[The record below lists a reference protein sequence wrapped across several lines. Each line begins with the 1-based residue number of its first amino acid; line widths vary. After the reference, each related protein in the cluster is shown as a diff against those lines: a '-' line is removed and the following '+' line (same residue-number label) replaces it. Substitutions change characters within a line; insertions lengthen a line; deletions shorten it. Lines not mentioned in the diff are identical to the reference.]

1 MRFRN
6 RSEAGRRLASRL
18 EFLRGEDVV
27 VLGLPR
33 GGVPVAAEVARALSA
48 PLDVILVRKLG
59 VPAQPELGLGAIG
72 ESGARVIN
80 PEVVRYAR
88 VSEAAI
94 AQVERKERAE
104 LERRAQRF
112 RGNRPHVP
120 LAGRTAV
127 IVDDGIA
134 TGSTARAACQ
144 VARALG
150 AATVVLAAPVAPP
163 AADSTLRGDADEVI
177 CLEMPEHFLAIGEWY
192 DDFTQTSDE
201 EVVALLRAA
210 RPGPGAPA
218 GPGEGRGPDGTGPA
232 AGSRPDGTG
241 PAAGSGPVPA
251 EVGVEDGAE
260 GGGQEEQVGEPQPG
274 GPREQVTEPAAAAVE
289 VPGTAAAAGGPVA
302 AGPPAG
308 GPVAAGPP
316 AGGPVAGGPVAAGPP
331 AGGPV
336 AGRPPAGGP
345 VTGRPPAGGPVAG
358 GPVAGAGGDKLAGLL
373 AMMPFAAGLGI
384 ILDAASAGEVRG
396 RLAWA
401 PGLCTSSGLLH
412 GGVLMALADSLGGIC
427 AFLNLPPGALTA
439 TTSSATVFTR
449 AVRSGE
455 VTAVTR
461 PLHVGRT
468 AIVVQTDLTDDR
480 GRRVAQV
487 TQTQAVLT
495 GAA

>member
-6 RSEAGRRLASRL
+6 RSDAGRRLASRL
-18 EFLRGEDVV
+18 QFLRGEDVV

-33 GGVPVAAEVARALSA
+33 GGVPVAAEVARALGA

-80 PEVVRYAR
+80 PDVVRYAH
-88 VSEAAI
+88 VSAEQI
-94 AQVERKERAE
+94 AQVEAKERAE

-112 RGNRPHVP
+112 RADAPHEP

-150 AATVVLAAPVAPP
+150 AATVVLAVPVAPP
-163 AADSTLRGDADEVI
+163 SADRALRGDADEVI
-177 CLEMPEHFLAIGEWY
+177 CLEMPDRFLAIGEWY
-192 DDFTQTSDE
+192 EDFAQTSDE

-210 RPGPGAPA
+210 HAGPGAPA
-218 GPGEGRGPDGTGPA
+218 WTAGAGVVPAGA
-232 AGSRPDGTG
+232 AGQAD
-241 PAAGSGPVPA
+241 
-251 EVGVEDGAE
+251 
-260 GGGQEEQVGEPQPG
+260 GGQEEQVRERQADGT
-274 GPREQVTEPAAAAVE
+274 REQVPGQASAGQPEPGTGQATAGQPE
-289 VPGTAAAAGGPVA
+289 PGTAQAPPGPEEA
-302 AGPPAG
+302 ENRGELDAL
-308 GPVAAGPP
+308 
-316 AGGPVAGGPVAAGPP
+316 
-331 AGGPV
+331 
-336 AGRPPAGGP
+336 
-345 VTGRPPAGGPVAG
+345 VT
-358 GPVAGAGGDKLAGLL
+358 
-373 AMMPFAAGLGI
+373 MMPFTAGLGI
-384 ILDAASAGEVRG
+384 VLDAAAPDEVRG
-396 RLAWA
+396 RMAWA
-401 PGLCTSSGLLH
+401 PERCTTGGILH

-461 PLHVGRT
+461 PLHVGRSV
-468 AIVVQTDLTDDR
+468 IVVQTDLTDDA

-487 TQTQAVLT
+487 TQTQAVLA
-495 GAA
+495 GRG

>member
-6 RSEAGRRLASRL
+6 RSDAGRRLAGRL
-18 EFLRGEDVV
+18 QFLRTEDVV

-33 GGVPVAAEVARALSA
+33 GGVPVAAEVARALGA

-80 PEVVRYAR
+80 PEVVRYAH
-88 VSEAAI
+88 VSEAEI

-104 LERRAQRF
+104 LQRRAQRF
-112 RGNRPHVP
+112 REDAAHEP
-120 LAGRTAV
+120 LAGRIAV

-134 TGSTARAACQ
+134 TGATARAACQ

-150 AATVVLAAPVAPP
+150 AATVVLAVPVAPP
-163 AADSTLRGDADEVI
+163 SADTAMRGDADEVI
-177 CLEMPEHFLAIGEWY
+177 CLEMPERFLAIGEWY
-192 DDFTQTSDE
+192 EDFAQTSDE

-210 RPGPGAPA
+210 RAGPGAPA
-218 GPGEGRGPDGTGPA
+218 AATGPGGDGGARAGSGLVPGALPEQADGRQEEQVREPQADGPRELAPRPPPDGRGQPGYAADGPAAAGHAPEGQGQPGYAAEAGHVPEGQGPPGYAAEAGHAADGTGPA
-232 AGSRPDGTG
+232 AG
-241 PAAGSGPVPA
+241 
-251 EVGVEDGAE
+251 
-260 GGGQEEQVGEPQPG
+260 GE
-274 GPREQVTEPAAAAVE
+274 
-289 VPGTAAAAGGPVA
+289 
-302 AGPPAG
+302 
-308 GPVAAGPP
+308 
-316 AGGPVAGGPVAAGPP
+316 
-331 AGGPV
+331 
-336 AGRPPAGGP
+336 
-345 VTGRPPAGGPVAG
+345 
-358 GPVAGAGGDKLAGLL
+358 LAGLL
-373 AMMPFAAGLGI
+373 AMMPFAAALGI
-384 ILDAASAGEVRG
+384 VLDAAAAGEVRG

-401 PGLCTSSGLLH
+401 PERCTSGGILH

-468 AIVVQTDLTDDR
+468 VIVVQTDMTDVA

-487 TQTQAVLT
+487 TQTQAVL
-495 GAA
+495 GRPA